1 MFIWILH
8 VIKFVDIKSLPAI
21 FIYWHNGKGPL
32 RYFKNY
38 FSLFFVSF
46 DVVEWNNYETKTREL
61 ALQVVPKFLGNYHKK
76 SEMECNFTLRVLT
89 ARRQTPWIHLVFW
102 CGNSVET
109 RNFRRVLGESLFS
122 QNSRVSTKFPQQEI
136 RWNFGIWSSL
146 AYCILN
152 GSKRK

>member
-1 MFIWILH
+1 M
-8 VIKFVDIKSLPAI
+8 
-21 FIYWHNGKGPL
+21 
-32 RYFKNY
+32 
-38 FSLFFVSF
+38 
-46 DVVEWNNYETKTREL
+46 

-109 RNFRRVLGESLFS
+109 CNFRRVLGESLFS

-146 AYCILN
+146 AYCIVFSMVLRGN
-152 GSKRK
+152 NYSTYYLLVYVIWLMMKLYIAFKISKMISWLLPLCFICLVN